1 MAFVDYYQVLGIEK
15 GASADDIKKA
25 YRKLARK
32 YHPDM
37 NPNDDAAKQKFQ
49 EINEANEVLTDP
61 DKRKKYDQYGENW
74 KHSDAYEQA
83 RQQGNQQRG
92 GAAGNP
98 FEGYDFGGYNGNYDS
113 GEFSDFFEQ
122 MFGSRSGGG
131 RQTKFRGNDYN
142 SVLELTL
149 QQAYTTQQQT
159 FNINGKNIRI
169 TIPAGVENG
178 QKIRL
183 KGQGGEGV
191 NGGPNGDLFIQFDI
205 KPDQAVQRKGND
217 LYETKGVDLYTM
229 LLGGELLVDTF
240 SGKIKVKVM
249 PETKNGTT
257 IRLKGKGFPVYK
269 KDGEFGDLFISLQ
282 VNLPTNLSSEEIEL
296 FKQLAAL
303 KK

>member
-1 MAFVDYYQVLGIEK
+1 MAFVDYYQVLGLEK

-37 NPNDDAAKQKFQ
+37 NPDDDAAKQKFQ

-74 KHSDAYEQA
+74 KHSEAYEQA
-83 RQQGNQQRG
+83 RRQDNQQRG
-92 GAAGNP
+92 GNP
-98 FEGYDFGGYNGNYDS
+98 FEGYDFGGYNGNYDA

-131 RQTKFRGNDYN
+131 RQTKYRGNDFT
-142 SVLELTL
+142 STLELTL

-159 FNINGKNIRI
+159 FTINGKNIRI

-191 NGGPNGDLFIQFDI
+191 HGGPNGDLFIQFDI
-205 KPDQAVQRKGND
+205 KPDPAIQRKGND
-217 LYETKGVDLYTM
+217 LYKTQGVDLYTM
-229 LLGGELLVDTF
+229 VLGGEMLVDTF
-240 SGKIKVKVM
+240 SGKIKVKVK

-257 IRLKGKGFPVYK
+257 IRLKGRGFPVYK
-269 KDGEFGDLFISLQ
+269 KENEFGDLLISLQ
-282 VNLPTNLSSEEIEL
+282 VDLPTNLSDAELAL